1 MAEDQEDTNS
11 DNFPGLNK
19 AHGFFKAIERNQRDR
34 DLYQKQIE
42 VHAELALGYKS
53 CKLFRCRLYREVCCC
68 CVFYLYRNVEMRRK
82 EEDAETESTQK
93 EASISHL
100 I

>member
-42 VHAELALGYKS
+42 VHIELDLGYKS
-53 CKLFRCRLYREVCCC
+53 YKLFRCRLYQEVCCLFVC
-68 CVFYLYRNVEMRRK
+68 LFICEGTSK
-82 EEDAETESTQK
+82 
-93 EASISHL
+93 
-100 I
+100 